1 MSTQLRQKGHSW
13 PMLLKHWAP
22 GGNSIPPPFL
32 SVLFDSQEQE
42 MRGNTTK
49 KSLRKKRV
57 GVSSEQL
64 LPWSSSSKQVTHSQ
78 GEVIFAAF
86 WFILQKQ
93 WSIIR
98 AAQAFRN
105 VLVHRGSFW
114 NLKVL
119 NARGL
124 PLTGRK
130 PVMETSLLRCKG
142 HNNRGKILCQ
152 HIYFQSRGFN
162 QGKWSSQDNL
172 EHITPS
178 KEACT
183 FASITKINIS
193 NKKNALPW
201 MPPHKGSR
209 QGSVVNFWRS
219 YSDSNHR
226 GQIVFHGHLEF
237 ISSFC
242 WGFETYYWNAHLWN
256 FPWYQEVI
264 PSQRIW
270 VIACVCDLIDFQV
283 RVWMGH

>member
-1 MSTQLRQKGHSW
+1 
-13 PMLLKHWAP
+13 
-22 GGNSIPPPFL
+22 
-32 SVLFDSQEQE
+32 
-42 MRGNTTK
+42 
-49 KSLRKKRV
+49 
-57 GVSSEQL
+57 
-64 LPWSSSSKQVTHSQ
+64 
-78 GEVIFAAF
+78 
-86 WFILQKQ
+86 
-93 WSIIR
+93 
-98 AAQAFRN
+98 
-105 VLVHRGSFW
+105 
-114 NLKVL
+114 
-119 NARGL
+119 
-124 PLTGRK
+124 
-130 PVMETSLLRCKG
+130 METSLLWCKG

-162 QGKWSSQDNL
+162 QGKCCSQDNL

-183 FASITKINIS
+183 FASITMINIS

-256 FPWYQEVI
+256 FPWYPEVI
-264 PSQRIW
+264 PSQRPCMSQVPNLDHQAW
-270 VIACVCDLIDFQV
+270 QKLPLPQVISLALFA
-283 RVWMGH
+283 RFLTHL